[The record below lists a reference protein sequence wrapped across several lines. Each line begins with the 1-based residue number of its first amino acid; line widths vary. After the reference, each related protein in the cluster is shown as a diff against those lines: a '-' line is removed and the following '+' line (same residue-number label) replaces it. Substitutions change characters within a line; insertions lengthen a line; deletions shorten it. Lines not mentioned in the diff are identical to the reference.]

1 MDSIT
6 QTEMYSKRDKILAT
20 IQANTAWFNTAR
32 KRPQE
37 YDADMLGKV
46 WAVDASYSV
55 GVATAWQTVSENPD
69 RYITWTHTPN
79 VPLRDTKIWGV
90 RK

>member
-1 MDSIT
+1 MNSIT

-37 YDADMLGKV
+37 YDADLLGKV
-46 WAVDASYSV
+46 WAVDKSYNMGIPV
-55 GVATAWQTVSENPD
+55 DWQTVSDNPD